1 MYEIYTANPN
11 DTLQSISKNYNTTVE
26 KLLELNGLSNN
37 YIIEEGNQIIV
48 PANQNN
54 PYTYYTVKKGDNI
67 YQIAKKYD
75 TNFDL
80 LLKINGLDKDDY
92 IYPNQ
97 TIIIPRKGFTLYI
110 TKENETLK
118 ELTDNLNIATK
129 DLLNENPNIY
139 LERNQIII
147 FKEK

>member
-37 YIIEEGNQIIV
+37 YIIEEGTQIIV

-75 TNFDL
+75 TNSDL